1 MLRSLSIRDIVLI
14 ERLELEVR
22 PGLSVL
28 TGETGAG
35 KSIILDALGLAL
47 GGRGDRGLVR
57 AGADQGGVT
66 AEFELPPGHPARDL
80 LAENDIASDELVVR
94 RTVTADGR
102 SRAFVNDTAVST
114 GLLRQ
119 LGDLLVEVHGQFDQ
133 RGLLDARN
141 HRASLDA
148 FGGLEP
154 HLAKVREAWAD
165 WRATQARLDGLARE
179 IEAARGE
186 EGYLGPPQRELS
198 ALDAKP
204 GEEEELAQRR
214 QHLVHREKL
223 ATALREA
230 LAALSGSGGAVER
243 TGAAERRLERSAG
256 LAPEMLE
263 PAVQALGRALTEL
276 GEAEAA
282 VEAALRD
289 LMEGGDSL
297 ETIEEGLFALRDA
310 SRKHRV
316 PVDEL
321 PALLAETRTQLERI
335 DAGATDVEAA
345 AREVGQ
351 RRKAYLAAAEALAKG
366 RGAAGGALA
375 EGGGRGGGAGGGGR
389 ARAVRAELPPLKL
402 ERAHFRVALEPL
414 GEEGA
419 GPEGTERV
427 AFEVS
432 TNPGQPFGPLS
443 RIASGGEL
451 SRFMLA
457 LKVVLARLGTA
468 ETLIFDEVDT
478 GLGGATADAVGER
491 LARLGEERQVLVVTH
506 APQVAARADHHFTVS
521 KHVAGGRTHVR
532 VTELEPRERR
542 DEIARMLA
550 GAEVTEAARAAADS
564 LMRVGSR

>member
-47 GGRGDRGLVR
+47 GGRGERGLVR
-57 AGADQGGVT
+57 AGSDQGGVT

-80 LAENDIASDELVVR
+80 LAGNDITSDELVVR

-141 HRASLDA
+141 HRAALDA

-154 HLAKVREAWAD
+154 QLAKAREAWTE
-165 WRATQARLDGLARE
+165 WRAAQARLDGLSTE
-179 IEAARGE
+179 IEAARRE
-186 EGYLGPPQRELS
+186 EDYLRHREREL
-198 ALDAKP
+198 ADLDAEP

-243 TGAAERRLERSAG
+243 AGAAERRLERSAG

-263 PAVQALGRALTEL
+263 PAVQALGRVLTEL
-276 GEAEAA
+276 AEAEAA
-282 VEAALRD
+282 VESALRD
-289 LMEGGDSL
+289 LLEGGDSL
-297 ETIEEGLFALRDA
+297 ETIEERLFALRDA

-366 RGAAGGALA
+366 RAGAAGALA
-375 EGGGRGGGAGGGGR
+375 K
-389 ARAVRAELPPLKL
+389 AVMAELPPLKL

-457 LKVVLARLGTA
+457 LKVVLARLGAA